1 MVAEAEVV
9 FQQSLPAVLEI
20 ELFDGVS
27 SAVKSPVSSPKLGF
41 TQSTAS
47 VSGSLTTS
55 PVADIFPEGD
65 CDPSVLDYIPTIRSG
80 SFADIGPKR
89 NMEDEHIRIDDLSS
103 QVGSLFE
110 LPKPSAF
117 YAVCIVASL

>member
-41 TQSTAS
+41 CQSTAS
-47 VSGSLTTS
+47 VSSSLTTS
-55 PVADIFPEGD
+55 PVVRIVPPNFPTCLKFSFFFFLG
-65 CDPSVLDYIPTIRSG
+65 TI
-80 SFADIGPKR
+80 
-89 NMEDEHIRIDDLSS
+89 
-103 QVGSLFE
+103 
-110 LPKPSAF
+110 
-117 YAVCIVASL
+117 